1 MDSHPMLTRFFCLH
15 ELRMQIRCRKNRYSV
30 EGTAAKQCLSPY
42 ESISS
47 HQQKPNPLVGLGFC
61 LREEILNDEPLRA

>member
-1 MDSHPMLTRFFCLH
+1 MLTRFFCLH

-30 EGTAAKQCLSPY
+30 EGTATKQCLSPY

-47 HQQKPNPLVGLGFC
+47 HQENRTFQCGF
-61 LREEILNDEPLRA
+61 LMAAED